1 MAYTEDQLFQKLER
15 ADAAGD
21 VEAAKVIADEI
32 RKMRQSTGLPK
43 TAEELTPGLSLNPT
57 SGMSGPE
64 RFGAG
69 VGQSLASTRRGLQQA
84 AAQFGGPLGLMGPI
98 ANTLTGGQLFE
109 ATGQAEVLRQL
120 QSQEAEARQLEAPL
134 LQTPGG
140 LGGSIVGY
148 GLQTVGP
155 GVALRG
161 TQAGAAFLPATIR
174 GSAAQGAAL
183 GAIQPLAT
191 GEDAGD
197 AAANVGLG
205 AAAGGLGTALVRG
218 LGLAARGAARV
229 PDLVRRVSPAATQ
242 AMQQRQ
248 AAIALEQLARD
259 PAAVRAAIAKP
270 TQELVPGSRPTL
282 AEVTQDPGIA
292 AAEQAMRTKGGFGP
306 EFQALDM
313 ARNKARIELIESQ
326 FGGASRAGEQT
337 AREAVQ
343 AAQGPAIREAMKQT
357 GAETMRVIK
366 GIDRVAKSPRFINA
380 PPVQQ
385 SLSTVRGMLATPL
398 DDAARLSAAR
408 GVAQD
413 FLNTPKRMSS
423 ADLDKVLEAR
433 RLIISAQ
440 RAGGASDDVLKEVKK
455 LKPKSMTAQGAIADM
470 ARSLRIAE
478 KGKPDVASLYNA
490 RKYVTQTLMKRAD
503 PETMT
508 ALQGV
513 VKSLD
518 TEIDKV
524 APTYKQYMREYAEG
538 MREANRI
545 GVGAELLETGKA
557 TPGMYSE
564 VRLTPGQFIKQT
576 RDMDAFVQRAT
587 GFRRAKAAKT
597 LTPEQLK
604 AVDAVRRDLA
614 RHDFAVSER
623 AAKGSP
629 TIPYAMGLQNIQEAA
644 SPMGQAAIS
653 AIPMAE
659 RALGFVNAAR
669 KQYGERVGQLIFE
682 ALENPTRAAQILAQL
697 PPNQRSRI
705 VQQVAPYLRQLEEAT
720 ARAAAAG
727 GVAATRPEDEVMDI
741 GTVSEG
747 TYTGLD

>member
-1 MAYTEDQLFQKLER
+1 MATLQQLESALRK
-15 ADAAGD
+15 ADAAGNAED
-21 VEAAKVIADEI
+21 ARLLAAEI
-32 RKMRQSTGLPK
+32 RKLRAPK
-43 TAEELTPGLSLNPT
+43 TAEELTPGLSLDPT
-57 SGMSGPE
+57 SNMSGPE

-69 VGQSLASTRRGLQQA
+69 VGQSLASTGRGLKQA
-84 AAQFGGPLGLMGPI
+84 AAQFGGPLGVMGPI

-109 ATGQAEVLRQL
+109 ATGQADVLRQL
-120 QSQEAEARQLEAPL
+120 QAQETEARALETPL

-161 TQAGAAFLPATIR
+161 TTAGAAFLPATIR

-205 AAAGGLGTALVRG
+205 AVAGGAGTALVRG

-248 AAIALEQLARD
+248 AAAAIEQLASD
-259 PAAVRAAIAKP
+259 PAAVRAAVSRPVQQI
-270 TQELVPGSRPTL
+270 VPGSAPTL
-282 AEVTQDPGIA
+282 AEVTRDPGLA
-292 AAEQAMRTKGGFGP
+292 MAERSMRTMREYAP
-306 EFQALDM
+306 DFQARDV
-313 ARNKARIELIESQ
+313 ARNAARVEFIERT
-326 FGGASRAGEQT
+326 FGGASREAEQA
-337 AREAVQ
+337 ARTAVQ
-343 AAQGPAIREAMKQT
+343 EAQGPAIREAIKQT

-366 GIDRVAKSPRFINA
+366 GIDRVAKSPRFRNA
-380 PPVQQ
+380 PLVQQ

-413 FLNTPKRMSS
+413 FLNAPKRMSS

-440 RAGGASDDVLKEVKK
+440 RAGGASDEVLKEVKK

-470 ARSLRIAE
+470 SRSLRTAE

-490 RKYVTQTLMKRAD
+490 RKYVTQTLMRSAD

-508 ALQGV
+508 ALRGV

-518 TEIDKV
+518 DEIDEV
-524 APTYKQYMREYAEG
+524 APTYKQYLRDYAEG
-538 MREANRI
+538 MRGANQI
-545 GVGAELLETGKA
+545 GVGARLLETGKA
-557 TPGMYSE
+557 TPGEFVE
-564 VRLTPGQFIKQT
+564 VRLTPGRFIQQT
-576 RDMDAFVQRAT
+576 RDMDQFVQRAT
-587 GFRRAKAAKT
+587 GFRRARAERT
-597 LTPEQLK
+597 LTPEQLR

-614 RHDFAVSER
+614 RFDEVQTAR
-623 AAKGSP
+623 ASRNSQ
-629 TIPYAMGLQNIQEAA
+629 TMEN
-644 SPMGQAAIS
+644 
-653 AIPMAE
+653 
-659 RALGFVNAAR
+659 ALGTASIQSMAGPVGAAMIEPVSGVALMFVNAAR

-682 ALENPTRAAQILAQL
+682 ALENPTRAAEILAQV

-705 VQQVAPYLRQLEEAT
+705 VQQVAPYLRQIEDAA

-727 GVAATRPEDEVMDI
+727 GIAATRPEDEVMDI
-741 GTVSEG
+741 GTVSGG
-747 TYTGLD
+747 TYTGMD